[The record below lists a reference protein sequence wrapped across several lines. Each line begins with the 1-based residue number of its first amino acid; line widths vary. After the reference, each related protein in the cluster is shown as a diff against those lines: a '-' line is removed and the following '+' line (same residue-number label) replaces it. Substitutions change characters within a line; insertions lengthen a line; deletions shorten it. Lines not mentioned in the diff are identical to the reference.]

1 MSDEFETIMT
11 EYPICPHCG
20 TEDDTLVDVPLAE
33 RALRED
39 GESDIY
45 SCGACGKSYLC
56 TLHLQCAHSTSV
68 PVEQPK
74 MEKKKDK
81 PRIQIHDWYIQNQV
95 NSEEGPWSQLIG
107 RVFEHPTVGS
117 YEGGKMIHTSMLLAI
132 DFKAGIAETFNTY
145 YLLGDPHVG

>member
-1 MSDEFETIMT
+1 MSEEFDTIMRPLPVCPGCGYTDTEFEDI
-11 EYPICPHCG
+11 
-20 TEDDTLVDVPLAE
+20 PLRELSLA
-33 RALRED
+33 ED
-39 GESDIY
+39 GESDVY
-45 SCGACGKSYLC
+45 TCQGCKKKYLC
-56 TLHLQCAHSTSV
+56 TLHVQHCFSTSL

-95 NSEEGPWSQLIG
+95 NSKEGPWSQLIG

-117 YEGGKMIHTSMLLAI
+117 YEGGKMVRTSMLLAI